1 LESAIQQ
8 AAMRESIDKY
18 MSEAKSTNL
27 NTFLDNIQ
35 NIGREMDAI
44 REAKKTMAANAAHGG
59 KLNKRKKKGLT
70 C

>member
-1 LESAIQQ
+1 
-8 AAMRESIDKY
+8 MREAIDQY
-18 MSEAKSTNL
+18 ISESNSANITTL
-27 NTFLDNIQ
+27 LDNIQ

-44 REAKKTMAANAAHGG
+44 REAKKTTAANAAHGG